1 LLRLLYFEWIYLAFK
16 SNASLGSGHFHF
28 LKAFRVLIE
37 NGTFSQT
44 TGAIWAFII
53 GTICGILSYIALYFK
68 EKCFKGS
75 LNTLFFKKQG
85 IKIYANPTGYILSSI
100 FLVCQESSDIFKML
114 HDPFVSEFKNLC
126 R

>member
-1 LLRLLYFEWIYLAFK
+1 
-16 SNASLGSGHFHF
+16 LGSGHFNDSSHSF
-28 LKAFRVLIE
+28 SESFSVLIIE
-37 NGTFSQT
+37 RNVFQT
-44 TGAIWAFII
+44 TGAIWSMVII

-75 LNTLFFKKQG
+75 LNTYLKSKRH
-85 IKIYANPTGYILSSI
+85 KNYAFAFNPCGYILISRSRSCH
-100 FLVCQESSDIFKML
+100 FLVSRISDIFKML